1 MPVIVPP
8 TTNGAIRFNIDF
20 NKTST
25 NSFTLL
31 LSQHILLESIQ
42 LAFSTMTLL
51 IKIKK

>member
-25 NSFTLL
+25 NLL
-31 LSQHILLESIQ
+31 HCYYHNI
-42 LAFSTMTLL
+42 FY
-51 IKIKK
+51 